1 MKKNYVYAL
10 LTIFIWSTMAAIV
23 GLLTEVWTP
32 FLSLIVSAIVLK
44 EKIELRAI
52 VALIFIIGGILVQ
65 SFYELIQ
72 QKKER

>member
-10 LTIFIWSTMAAIV
+10 LTIFIWSTIV
-23 GLLTEVWTP
+23 GLLTEDWTP

-52 VALIFIIGGILVQ
+52 VVLIFIIGGILVQ